1 MDSWANRPR
10 RSISGTAVAALFSS
24 LSDRLRLG
32 LTIALVAV
40 FLLLYPFADL
50 AFGTGTLYAVTDA
63 MIYVLLALG
72 LNIVVGYA
80 GLLDLGYAAFF
91 AIGAYT
97 MGLFNSPLMGFERG
111 FWNVIWLSAI
121 VSAIFGIVIGA
132 PTLRV
137 RGDYLA
143 IITLAFG
150 EIIPVAIRNLG
161 DITIEIGSWRPI
173 YRLNLTGGENGI
185 NPIGQPHLL
194 GVPFDTSPIPW
205 YFLIL
210 TIGGTSVWA
219 MNRLRESRLGRAW
232 MAIREDETAAAC
244 MGVDPIKS
252 KLLAFALGATFS
264 GFAGSVYAAKL
275 QVITPGAFEFNV
287 SIMLLCMVILG
298 GMGSIRG
305 VIAGGIVITLFDR
318 IFLTQLTHWTRAL
331 GSGLGIKAMTTVD
344 FTVWRWF
351 FFGFGLV
358 VMMILK
364 PGGLIEARRSRRVTG
379 TDERE
384 APDGVAPA
392 RRLAEHRHLDV
403 ISWLRK
409 PATHASAKD
418 AQRSN
423 LILEAKAISKRF
435 DGLDALTEV
444 DLAIEEGTIAGLIGP
459 NGAGKTTFFNIL
471 TGLIKPSSGEL
482 LFDGRS
488 IGGFRPNRITERG
501 IARTFQSIRLFS
513 TMTALENILVG
524 EHCRLHGTVAAA
536 VIRPPWIRREERAAR
551 ERALELLAFVGL
563 EGKAETLAKNFPYG
577 DQRRLEIAR
586 ALATRPR
593 LLLLD
598 EPTAGMNP
606 RETDDMT
613 AFLGE
618 LRRELGVT
626 ILLIE
631 HHMEVVMGVSDRIT
645 VLDHGVK
652 IAEGAPGQV
661 QRDRKV
667 IEAYLGKGY
676 EPDVNSA

>member
-1 MDSWANRPR
+1 M
-10 RSISGTAVAALFSS
+10 AVAALCSR
-24 LSDRLRLG
+24 LSHRARTGIRAALLAA
-32 LTIALVAV
+32 LLVA
-40 FLLLYPFADL
+40 YPFVDQAL
-50 AFGTGTLYAVTDA
+50 GTGTLYAFTDA

-97 MGLFNSPLMGFERG
+97 MGLFNSPLMGFEWG
-111 FWNVIWLSAI
+111 FWKVIWLSAV
-121 VSAIFGIVIGA
+121 VSAIFGVAIGV

-161 DITIEIGSWRPI
+161 DITIEIGNWRPV

-185 NPIGQPHLL
+185 NPIGQPHIP
-194 GVPFDTSPIPW
+194 GVPFETSPIPW

-210 TIGGTSVWA
+210 IIGGTSVWA
-219 MNRLRESRLGRAW
+219 MNRLHQSRLGRAW

-275 QVITPGAFEFNV
+275 QAITPGAFEFNV

-318 IFLTQLTHWTRAL
+318 IFLAQLTQWVRAL
-331 GSGLGIKAMTTVD
+331 GSGLGINALTTVD

-364 PGGLIEARRSRRVTG
+364 PGGLIEARRSRHVTVP
-379 TDERE
+379 DELGKDELGEGDAIAPPQRLSEPHRNLEVLAWLRE
-384 APDGVAPA
+384 ATTGPSSRD
-392 RRLAEHRHLDV
+392 HQ
-403 ISWLRK
+403 
-409 PATHASAKD
+409 T
-418 AQRSN
+418 SN
-423 LILEAKAISKRF
+423 DLILQAKAISKRF
-435 DGLDALTEV
+435 DGLSALTEI
-444 DLAIEEGTIAGLIGP
+444 DFAIGEGTIAGLIGP
-459 NGAGKTTFFNIL
+459 NGAGKTTLFNII

-482 LFDGRS
+482 LFAGRS
-488 IGGFRPNRITERG
+488 IAGLRPNRIAERG
-501 IARTFQSIRLFS
+501 IARTFQSIRLFP

-524 EHCRLHGTVAAA
+524 EHCRLHGTVLAA
-536 VIRPPWIRREERAAR
+536 VIRPPWILREERAAR

-563 EGKAETLAKNFPYG
+563 EGKADTLANNFPYG

-598 EPTAGMNP
+598 EPTAGMNS
-606 RETDDMT
+606 RETDDL
-613 AFLGE
+613 AEFLGR
-618 LRRELGVT
+618 LRRELGLT

-631 HHMEVVMGVSDRIT
+631 HHMEVVMGICDRVT

-652 IAEGAPGQV
+652 IAEGVPGQV

-676 EPDVNSA
+676 EPDLDSA

>member
-1 MDSWANRPR
+1 M
-10 RSISGTAVAALFSS
+10 
-24 LSDRLRLG
+24 
-32 LTIALVAV
+32 
-40 FLLLYPFADL
+40 
-50 AFGTGTLYAVTDA
+50 GTGTLYALTDA

-97 MGLFNSPLMGFERG
+97 MGLFNSPLMGFEWG
-111 FWNVIWLSAI
+111 FWKVIWLSAV
-121 VSAIFGIVIGA
+121 VSATFGVVIGI

-161 DITIEIGSWRPI
+161 DITIDIGGWRPV

-194 GVPFDTSPIPW
+194 GVPFETSPVPW

-210 TIGGTSVWA
+210 IIGGVSVWA

-275 QVITPGAFEFNV
+275 QAITPGAFEFNV

-318 IFLTQLTHWTRAL
+318 ILLAQLTQWTRAL
-331 GSGLGIKAMTTVD
+331 GKGFGISALTTVD

-364 PGGLIEARRSRRVTG
+364 PGGLIEAGRSRRTSVTDKG
-379 TDERE
+379 E
-384 APDGVAPA
+384 DGGAVALPSPA
-392 RRLAEHRHLDV
+392 SPGDLGV
-403 ISWLRK
+403 FTWLRQAGIGPTS
-409 PATHASAKD
+409 PAAAD
-418 AQRSN
+418 G

-435 DGLDALTEV
+435 DGLAALTEV
-444 DLAIEEGTIAGLIGP
+444 DFAIREGTIAGLIGP
-459 NGAGKTTFFNIL
+459 NGAGKTTLFNIV
-471 TGLIKPSSGEL
+471 TGLVEPTSGEL
-482 LFDGRS
+482 LFAGRS
-488 IGGFRPNRITERG
+488 IAGMRPNRITERG
-501 IARTFQSIRLFS
+501 IARTFQSVRLFP

-524 EHCRLHGTVAAA
+524 EHCRLQGMVAAA
-536 VIRPPWIRREERAAR
+536 IVRPPWILREERAAR

-563 EGKAETLAKNFPYG
+563 EGRAEVVAKNFPYG

-606 RETDDMT
+606 RETDDLKE
-613 AFLGE
+613 FIGR
-618 LRRELGVT
+618 LRRELGLT

-631 HHMEVVMGVSDRIT
+631 HHMEVVMGISDRIT
-645 VLDHGVK
+645 VLDHGIK
-652 IAEGAPGQV
+652 IAEGVPAKV

-676 EPDVNSA
+676 EPDLNGA

>member
-1 MDSWANRPR
+1 MP
-10 RSISGTAVAALFSS
+10 VAALWSS
-24 LSDRLRLG
+24 LPERLRLG
-32 LTIALVAV
+32 LTAALIGA
-40 FLLLYPFADL
+40 FLLVYPYADQVL
-50 AFGTGTLYAVTDA
+50 GLGTVYAVTDA

-97 MGLFNSPLMGFERG
+97 MGILNSPLMGMEWG
-111 FWNVIWLSAI
+111 FWKVIWISAC
-121 VSAIFGIVIGA
+121 VSAAFGVLIGA

-161 DITIEIGSWRPI
+161 DITIQIGDWQPV
-173 YRLNLTGGENGI
+173 YRLNLTGGENGV
-185 NPIGQPHLL
+185 NPIGQPHLFS
-194 GVPFDTSPIPW
+194 VPFETSPIPW

-210 TIGGTSVWA
+210 IIGGVSVWA
-219 MNRLRESRLGRAW
+219 MNRLRVSRLGRAW
-232 MAIREDETAAAC
+232 MAIREDETAATC
-244 MGVDPIKS
+244 MGVDPVKS
-252 KLLAFALGATFS
+252 KLLAFAMGATFS
-264 GFAGSVYAAKL
+264 GFSGSVYAAKL

-298 GMGSIRG
+298 GMGSLRG

-318 IFLTQLTHWTRAL
+318 ILLVQLTNWVRGL
-331 GSGLGIKAMTTVD
+331 GSFLGIHALTTVD
-344 FTVWRWF
+344 FTLWRWF
-351 FFGFGLV
+351 FFGLGLV

-364 PGGLIEARRSRRVTG
+364 PGGLIEAGRWRRAAVAEDPG
-379 TDERE
+379 KGGAVP
-384 APDGVAPA
+384 APQRLPEPRHDLGV
-392 RRLAEHRHLDV
+392 L
-403 ISWLRK
+403 SWLREGTARPSLPGGSHTSK
-409 PATHASAKD
+409 GV
-418 AQRSN
+418 
-423 LILEAKAISKRF
+423 ILEARAITKRF
-435 DGLDALTEV
+435 EGLSALTEI
-444 DLAIEEGTIAGLIGP
+444 DFAIEEGTIAGLIGP
-459 NGAGKTTFFNIL
+459 NGAGKTTFFNII
-471 TGLIKPSSGEL
+471 TGLVKPSTGAL
-482 LFDGRS
+482 LFDGQS

-501 IARTFQSIRLFS
+501 IARTFQSIRLFPG
-513 TMTALENILVG
+513 MTALENILVG
-524 EHCRLHGTVAAA
+524 EHCRLHGAVAAA
-536 VIRPPWIRREERAAR
+536 IFRPPWIVREERAAR

-586 ALATRPR
+586 ALATRPK

-606 RETDDMT
+606 SETDDLKE
-613 AFLGE
+613 FLGR
-618 LRRELGVT
+618 LRRELSLT

-631 HHMEVVMGVSDRIT
+631 HHMEVVMGLSDHIT

-652 IAEGAPGQV
+652 IAEGPPAQV
-661 QRDRKV
+661 QRDPKV

-676 EPDVNSA
+676 EADLASA

>member
-1 MDSWANRPR
+1 MFVTALWSSLPQRPR
-10 RSISGTAVAALFSS
+10 ALLTATLVGAVLF
-24 LSDRLRLG
+24 
-32 LTIALVAV
+32 I
-40 FLLLYPFADL
+40 YPFADRTL
-50 AFGTGTLYAVTDA
+50 GLGTLYAVSDA

-72 LNIVVGYA
+72 LNIVVGFA

-97 MGLFNSPLMGFERG
+97 MGIFNSPLMGFEWG
-111 FWNVIWLSAI
+111 FWNVIWLSAVI
-121 VSAIFGIVIGA
+121 SAAFGVIIGA

-161 DITIEIGSWRPI
+161 DITIQIGSWQPV
-173 YRLNLTGGENGI
+173 YRLNLTGGENGV

-194 GVPFDTSPIPW
+194 GLPFETSVIPW

-210 TIGGTSVWA
+210 IIGGSSVWA
-219 MNRLRESRLGRAW
+219 MNRLRDSRLGRAW

-298 GMGSIRG
+298 GMGSIPG
-305 VIAGGIVITLFDR
+305 VIAGGVVITLFDR
-318 IFLTQLTHWTRAL
+318 ILLTQLTQWTRTLGSAL
-331 GSGLGIKAMTTVD
+331 GIAGLTTVD
-344 FTVWRWF
+344 FTLWRWF
-351 FFGFGLV
+351 FFGLGLV

-364 PGGLIEARRSRRVTG
+364 PGGLIEAGRWRRATAAREEDGLSPPHHFATPSR
-379 TDERE
+379 DL
-384 APDGVAPA
+384 GV
-392 RRLAEHRHLDV
+392 L
-403 ISWLRK
+403 SWLRK
-409 PATHASAKD
+409 GTAHAEPNDGRAGK
-418 AQRSN
+418 RI
-423 LILEAKAISKRF
+423 ILEARAITKLF
-435 DGLDALTEV
+435 DGLTALSNV
-444 DLAIEEGTIAGLIGP
+444 DFAIEEGTIAGLIGP
-459 NGAGKTTFFNIL
+459 NGAGKTTFFNVV

-488 IGGFRPNRITERG
+488 MTGLRPNRVTERG
-501 IARTFQSIRLFS
+501 IARTFQSIRLFPG
-513 TMTALENILVG
+513 MTALENILVG
-524 EHCRLHGTVAAA
+524 EHCRLHGSVPGA
-536 VIRPPWIRREERAAR
+536 VIRPPLIVREERAAR
-551 ERALELLAFVGL
+551 ERALELLSFVGL
-563 EGKAETLAKNFPYG
+563 EGKAETLARNFPYG
-577 DQRRLEIAR
+577 DQRCLEIAR

-598 EPTAGMNP
+598 EPAAGMNAG
-606 RETDDMT
+606 ETD
-613 AFLGE
+613 ALAEFLAR
-618 LRRELGVT
+618 LPRELGLT

-631 HHMEVVMGVSDRIT
+631 HQMEVVMALSDHVT
-645 VLDHGVK
+645 VLDYGIK
-652 IAEGAPGQV
+652 IAEGPPAQV
-661 QRDRKV
+661 QRDPKV

-676 EPDVNSA
+676 EADLACA

>member
-1 MDSWANRPR
+1 MSVTALRPSLPQQLR
-10 RSISGTAVAALFSS
+10 AVFTVALVGTLLLVYPFVDLT
-24 LSDRLRLG
+24 LG
-32 LTIALVAV
+32 L
-40 FLLLYPFADL
+40 
-50 AFGTGTLYAVTDA
+50 GTLYAVSDA

-97 MGLFNSPLMGFERG
+97 MGIFNSPLMGFEWG
-111 FWNVIWLSAI
+111 FWNVIWLSAL
-121 VSAIFGIVIGA
+121 VSAAFGVMIGA

-161 DITIEIGSWRPI
+161 DITIQIGGWQPV
-173 YRLNLTGGENGI
+173 YRLNLTGGENGV
-185 NPIGQPHLL
+185 NPIGQPHLF
-194 GVPFDTSPIPW
+194 GVPFETSVIPW

-210 TIGGTSVWA
+210 IIGGTSVWA
-219 MNRLRESRLGRAW
+219 MNRLRHSRLGRAW

-298 GMGSIRG
+298 GMGSIPG
-305 VIAGGIVITLFDR
+305 VIAGGVVITLFDR
-318 IFLTQLTHWTRAL
+318 IFLAQLTHWSRAL
-331 GSGLGIKAMTTVD
+331 GSALGIDALATVD
-344 FTVWRWF
+344 FTLWRWF
-351 FFGFGLV
+351 FFGLGLV
-358 VMMILK
+358 IMMILK
-364 PGGLIEARRSRRVTG
+364 PGGLIEAGRWRRVTAMRDL
-379 TDERE
+379 DEEGPLPPPHLPPPHCVAEPRR
-384 APDGVAPA
+384 DLGV
-392 RRLAEHRHLDV
+392 L
-403 ISWLRK
+403 SWLREGTDR
-409 PATHASAKD
+409 PEPRAGRASKGV
-418 AQRSN
+418 
-423 LILEAKAISKRF
+423 ILEARAITKYF
-435 DGLDALTEV
+435 DGVTALSNV
-444 DLAIEEGTIAGLIGP
+444 DFAIEEGTIAGLIGP
-459 NGAGKTTFFNIL
+459 NGAGKTTFFNIV
-471 TGLIKPSSGEL
+471 TGLVKPSSGEL
-482 LFDGRS
+482 MFEGQS
-488 IGGFRPNRITERG
+488 IAGLRPNRVTERG
-501 IARTFQSIRLFS
+501 ISRTFQSIRLFPS
-513 TMTALENILVG
+513 MTALENILVG
-524 EHCRLHGTVAAA
+524 EHCRLHGTVPAA
-536 VIRPPWIRREERAAR
+536 VVRPPWILREEHAAR
-551 ERALELLAFVGL
+551 ERALELLSFVGL

-606 RETDDMT
+606 SETDELT
-613 AFLGE
+613 EFLGR
-618 LRRELGVT
+618 LPRELGLT

-631 HHMEVVMGVSDRIT
+631 HHMEVVMGLSDHVT
-645 VLDHGVK
+645 VLDYGIK
-652 IAEGAPGQV
+652 IAEGPPAKV
-661 QRDRKV
+661 QRDPKV

-676 EPDVNSA
+676 EADLASA

>member
-1 MDSWANRPR
+1 M
-10 RSISGTAVAALFSS
+10 AVDLWSS
-24 LSDRLRLG
+24 LPHRLRLG
-32 LTIALVAV
+32 FTVALVGV
-40 FLLLYPFADL
+40 FLLVYPYADL
-50 AFGTGTLYAVTDA
+50 ALGTGTLYAVTDA

-97 MGLFNSPLMGFERG
+97 MGLFNSPLMGFEWG
-111 FWNVIWLSAI
+111 FWKVIWLSAI
-121 VSAIFGIVIGA
+121 VSATFGVFIGA

-161 DITIEIGSWRPI
+161 DITIEIGGWRPI
-173 YRLNLTGGENGI
+173 YRLNLTGGENGV
-185 NPIGQPHLL
+185 NPIGQPHLF
-194 GVPFDTSPIPW
+194 GVPFETSPIPW
-205 YFLIL
+205 YYLIL
-210 TIGGTSVWA
+210 IIGGASVWA
-219 MNRLRESRLGRAW
+219 MNRLRHSRLGRAW

-275 QVITPGAFEFNV
+275 QAITPGAFEFNV

-298 GMGSIRG
+298 GMGSIPG

-318 IFLTQLTHWTRAL
+318 IFLAQLTQWTRAL
-331 GSGLGIKAMTTVD
+331 GSLLGIKALTIVD
-344 FTVWRWF
+344 FTLWRWF

-364 PGGLIEARRSRRVTG
+364 PGGLIEAGRWRRVTVA
-379 TDERE
+379 DEPE
-384 APDGVAPA
+384 EGGVVRPA
-392 RRLAEHRHLDV
+392 EQIPEPRRDLDV
-403 ISWLRK
+403 LSWLRA
-409 PATHASAKD
+409 ATTSPSSTES
-418 AQRSN
+418 RPSN
-423 LILEAKAISKRF
+423 GLVLEARAITKRF
-435 DGLDALTEV
+435 GGLSALTEV
-444 DLAIEEGTIAGLIGP
+444 NFAIKQGSIAGLIGP
-459 NGAGKTTFFNIL
+459 NGAGKTTFFNII
-471 TGLIKPSSGEL
+471 TGLVKPSSGEL

-501 IARTFQSIRLFS
+501 IARTFQSIRLFPS
-513 TMTALENILVG
+513 MTALENILVG

-536 VIRPPWIRREERAAR
+536 VIRPPWILREERAAR
-551 ERALELLAFVGL
+551 ERALELLVFVGL

-586 ALATRPR
+586 ALATRPK

-606 RETDDMT
+606 RETDELT
-613 AFLGE
+613 EFLGR
-618 LRRELGVT
+618 LRRELGLT

-631 HHMEVVMGVSDRIT
+631 HHMEVVMGISDRIT

-652 IAEGAPGQV
+652 IAEGEPDQV
-661 QRDRKV
+661 QRDPKV

-676 EPDVNSA
+676 EADLVSA